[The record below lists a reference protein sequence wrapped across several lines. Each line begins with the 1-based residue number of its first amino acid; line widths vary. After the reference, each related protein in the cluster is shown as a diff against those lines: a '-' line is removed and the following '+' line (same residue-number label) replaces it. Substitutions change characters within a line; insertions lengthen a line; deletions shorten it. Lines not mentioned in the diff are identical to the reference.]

1 MDLPITLG
9 ITIEKVC
16 NTLMEARVAVQ
27 LNHWAIKPNINLAL
41 HEALGELYE
50 GLNDKIDGFVESA
63 QGTYNRVFVLVINS
77 TSTESNANVVIQQV
91 VTLREFLL
99 KARSVIQH
107 SHLQNQLDEFLT
119 LVNQILYKIK

>member
-1 MDLPITLG
+1 MNLPMSLG

-16 NTLMEARVAVQ
+16 NTLMEARVQSQ

-50 GLNDKIDGFVESA
+50 GLNNKIDGFVESS
-63 QGTYNRVFVLVINS
+63 QGTYGRVFTLNIKECKTNTAEAIN
-77 TSTESNANVVIQQV
+77 QV
-91 VTLREFLL
+91 VNLKEFLL
-99 KARSVIQH
+99 KARNAIPH

>member
-16 NTLMEARVAVQ
+16 NTLMEARVATQ

-50 GLNDKIDGFVESA
+50 GLNDKLDGFVESA
-63 QGTYNRVFVLVINS
+63 QGTYGRVFTLGINS
-77 TSTESNANVVIQQV
+77 CSTNTAEAINQV
-91 VTLREFLL
+91 VALKEFLL
-99 KARSVIQH
+99 KTRTAIPH

>member
-16 NTLMEARVAVQ
+16 NTLMEARVATQ

-50 GLNDKIDGFVESA
+50 GLNDKLDGFVESA
-63 QGTYNRVFVLVINS
+63 QGTYNRVFDLSIAYSRTNTAEAIN
-77 TSTESNANVVIQQV
+77 QV

-99 KARSVIQH
+99 KARSVIPH

>member
-50 GLNDKIDGFVESA
+50 GLNDKIDSFVETS
-63 QGTYNRVFVLVINS
+63 QGTYGRVFILNINS
-77 TSTESNANVVIQQV
+77 CKTEFSEPLAIQQV

-99 KARSVIQH
+99 KARSIIPH

>member
-50 GLNDKIDGFVESA
+50 GLNDKIDSFVETS

>member
-1 MDLPITLG
+1 MDLPISLG

-16 NTLMEARVAVQ
+16 NTLMEARVATQ

-41 HEALGELYE
+41 HLALGELYE
-50 GLNDKIDGFVESA
+50 GLNDKLDGFVESA
-63 QGTYNRVFVLVINS
+63 QGTYGRVFDLNTSSCRTNTAEAIN
-77 TSTESNANVVIQQV
+77 QV
-91 VTLREFLL
+91 VALREFLL
-99 KARSVIQH
+99 KARTAIPH

>member
-16 NTLMEARVAVQ
+16 NTLMEARVATQ

-41 HEALGELYE
+41 HLALGELYE
-50 GLNDKIDGFVESA
+50 GLDSKIDTFVESA
-63 QGTYNRVFVLVINS
+63 QGSYGRVFTLSIKECKTNTAEAIN
-77 TSTESNANVVIQQV
+77 QV
-91 VTLREFLL
+91 VSLKEVLL
-99 KARSVIQH
+99 KSRSAISD

>member
-41 HEALGELYE
+41 HLALGELYE

-99 KARSVIQH
+99 KARSVIPH